1 MSGNVEYGLVS
12 DDYVVSDDFRR
23 DPSYPVRA
31 GAPGGGGEGAPLL
44 APGGQAFATTFT
56 QIEHVSIQTPATAQ
70 PSLIH
75 IDGKAIDA
83 HRYEFPGWVPPNELK
98 FETLEPVDR
107 NTLHH
112 PTKGTLNELYSTAI
126 CGNDLTSSVLYVIG
140 VTTTMSGQLAPLCLL
155 IVGFVLY
162 LFKSVY
168 GEAGTAIPLNGGA
181 YNLLLNTTSK
191 SVASLAACLT
201 ILSYVATAVVSATES
216 MTYAANLCPWIDVYW
231 WTLGLLGIFCVLSVM
246 GVSESAVV
254 ALGIFL
260 VHMASM
266 VFLIMVGGVYM
277 LQNSEIFAN
286 NLREP
291 LKYDWPLA
299 ILFGFCTAML
309 GVTGFETSANY
320 IEEQQK
326 GVFPKTL
333 FNSWI
338 IVFVM
343 NPILS
348 IVCLGVLDLGTLEA
362 HHRDVLAKT
371 AYDAGGKY
379 FGLWISADA
388 ALVLAGSV
396 LTAYVGVVGLVRR
409 LALDRCLPQ
418 VLLAE
423 NRWRRTNHLIPITFF
438 VLCASLFIIL
448 GGRVRSLASVYTMSF
463 LCVMALFSVGN
474 MMLKYKRGRIRRPV
488 RATWPSCFAALA
500 AVLIALIGNIMLAP
514 GHLIYFLL
522 YFGIVAFITIVMFER
537 IRILKYFLYL
547 VSQGPVHLQD
557 RFAGVTQ
564 LAMDKIKSQK
574 IVFFAKND
582 NLEVLNKAVSYV
594 QSNELTKW
602 LKVVYVYDDLSDP
615 MIKAI
620 AENLRVI
627 DRCFPKVVID
637 FVLVQGSFSPEVVAQ
652 VSARLGVPRNFMFIA
667 CPGDRFPH
675 DIGDFGGVR
684 MITH

>member
-1 MSGNVEYGLVS
+1 
-12 DDYVVSDDFRR
+12 
-23 DPSYPVRA
+23 
-31 GAPGGGGEGAPLL
+31 
-44 APGGQAFATTFT
+44 
-56 QIEHVSIQTPATAQ
+56 
-70 PSLIH
+70 
-75 IDGKAIDA
+75 
-83 HRYEFPGWVPPNELK
+83 
-98 FETLEPVDR
+98 
-107 NTLHH
+107 
-112 PTKGTLNELYSTAI
+112 
-126 CGNDLTSSVLYVIG
+126 
-140 VTTTMSGQLAPLCLL
+140 
-155 IVGFVLY
+155 
-162 LFKSVY
+162 
-168 GEAGTAIPLNGGA
+168 
-181 YNLLLNTTSK
+181 
-191 SVASLAACLT
+191 
-201 ILSYVATAVVSATES
+201 
-216 MTYAANLCPWIDVYW
+216 
-231 WTLGLLGIFCVLSVM
+231 
-246 GVSESAVV
+246 
-254 ALGIFL
+254 
-260 VHMASM
+260 MASM
-266 VFLIMVGGVYM
+266 VFLILVGGVYM
-277 LQNSEIFAN
+277 MQNPEIFAN

-338 IVFVM
+338 IVFIM

-396 LTAYVGVVGLVRR
+396 LTAYVGVSGLVRR

-423 NRWRRTNHLIPITFF
+423 NRWRRTNHLIPISFF
-438 VLCASLFIIL
+438 VMCTSLFVLL
-448 GGRVRSLASVYTMSF
+448 GGRVRSLANVYTLSF

-500 AVLIALIGNIMLAP
+500 AVLVALIGNVMLAP
-514 GHLIYFLL
+514 GHLIYFIL
-522 YFGIVAFITIVMFER
+522 YFAVVAGITTVMFER

-574 IVFFAKND
+574 IAFFAKND

-637 FVLVQGSFSPEVVAQ
+637 FVLVQGTFCPEVVAQ

>member
-1 MSGNVEYGLVS
+1 V
-12 DDYVVSDDFRR
+12 RR
-23 DPSYPVRA
+23 
-31 GAPGGGGEGAPLL
+31 
-44 APGGQAFATTFT
+44 
-56 QIEHVSIQTPATAQ
+56 
-70 PSLIH
+70 
-75 IDGKAIDA
+75 
-83 HRYEFPGWVPPNELK
+83 
-98 FETLEPVDR
+98 
-107 NTLHH
+107 
-112 PTKGTLNELYSTAI
+112 GTLNELYSTAI

>member
-1 MSGNVEYGLVS
+1 
-12 DDYVVSDDFRR
+12 
-23 DPSYPVRA
+23 
-31 GAPGGGGEGAPLL
+31 
-44 APGGQAFATTFT
+44 
-56 QIEHVSIQTPATAQ
+56 
-70 PSLIH
+70 
-75 IDGKAIDA
+75 
-83 HRYEFPGWVPPNELK
+83 
-98 FETLEPVDR
+98 
-107 NTLHH
+107 
-112 PTKGTLNELYSTAI
+112 
-126 CGNDLTSSVLYVIG
+126 
-140 VTTTMSGQLAPLCLL
+140 MSGQLAPICLML
-155 IVGFVLY
+155 VGFVLY

-201 ILSYVATAVVSATES
+201 ILSYVATAVVSATEC
-216 MTYAANLCPWIDVYW
+216 MTYASNLCPWIDIYW
-231 WTLGLLGIFCVLSVM
+231 GTIILLGFFCVLSIS
-246 GVSESAVV
+246 GITESAVV
-254 ALGIFL
+254 AVGIFI

-266 VFLIMVGGVYM
+266 IFLVFVGALYTM
-277 LQNSEIFAN
+277 QNPSILSA
-286 NLREP
+286 NLRMP

-309 GVTGFETSANY
+309 GVTGFETSSNY
-320 IEEQQK
+320 IEEQQR

-333 FNSWI
+333 FNSWL
-338 IVFVM
+338 IVFIM
-343 NPILS
+343 NPILC
-348 IVCLGVLDLGTLEA
+348 IVCMGVLDLNTLEA

-396 LTAYVGVVGLVRR
+396 LTAYVGVTGLVRR

-438 VLCASLFIIL
+438 LLCTSLFVIL
-448 GGRVRSLASVYTMSF
+448 QGRVRSLANVYTLSF
-463 LCVMALFSVGN
+463 LCVMALFAFGN

-488 RATWPSCFAALA
+488 RATWPTNVAALA
-500 AVLIALIGNIMLAP
+500 AVLIALAGNVILAP
-514 GHLIYFLL
+514 GHLIYFIV
-522 YFGIVAFITIVMFER
+522 YFAVIAGLTMVMFER
-537 IRILKYFLYL
+537 IRLLKYFLYF
-547 VSQGPVHLQD
+547 VSQGPMHLQD

-564 LAMDKIKSQK
+564 MAMDKIRSQK
-574 IVFFAKND
+574 VVFFAKND

-602 LKVVYVYDDLSDP
+602 LKVVYVYEDINDP
-615 MIKAI
+615 MIQAI

-627 DRCFPKVVID
+627 DRCFPKIVID
-637 FVLVQGSFSPEVVAQ
+637 FVLVKGRFCPEVVAQ
-652 VSARLGVPRNFMFIA
+652 LSTRLGVQRNFMFIS